1 MSKNRKKKKRINIL
15 QTDLNEKLQEIQ
27 DLESI
32 HMAKRRKINLLEQKH
47 FEEETEFKENIL
59 ELERLCERLQKY
71 LEEKETD
78 LNNLTEKH
86 EAELVERKTVNDQ
99 LKMVEE
105 ALVLVNTE
113 LKRKETM
120 LEENNR
126 FK

>member
-1 MSKNRKKKKRINIL
+1 M
-15 QTDLNEKLQEIQ
+15 QEIQ

-32 HMAKRRKINLLEQKH
+32 HMAKWRKINLLEQKH

-105 ALVLVNTE
+105 VLGNTE
-113 LKRKETM
+113 LKRKEKM